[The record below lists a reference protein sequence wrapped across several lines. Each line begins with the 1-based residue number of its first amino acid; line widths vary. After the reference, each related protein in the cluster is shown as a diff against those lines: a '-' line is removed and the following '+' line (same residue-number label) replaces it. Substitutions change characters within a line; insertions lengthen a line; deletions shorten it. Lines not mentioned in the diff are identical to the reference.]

1 MGAHACISS
10 PSVREERSVETPF
23 LYHCKVEQSSL
34 VFETPKMAKSKNHA
48 PKKISTW
55 FEIFAVLLGSVFGCV
70 FTVAFAWQLQVSD
83 FTRRRMSLSSSH
95 GMHHEVVTTKADRL
109 AKEVRILCWVLTQP
123 KSHYKKAVHVKNT
136 WGKRCD
142 KLIFMSTENDTS
154 LGAVALNTSEGRVNL
169 WGKTK
174 ASLKYVYDHHLEEY
188 DWFLKADDDTY
199 TIIENLRYMLS
210 NYDPEFPV
218 YFGSRLRLFYKEGIL
233 GGGSGYVM
241 SREATR
247 KFVEKALPD
256 KSICK
261 QSEQGLEDVELAGCL
276 LKIGVLIGDSRDS
289 LERGRFF
296 PLGPDIHIMGH
307 IPYWYKEHAFYKP
320 YAGFNDCSESAIAF
334 HYVVPE
340 LMYWYDFLLYYVR
353 AFGIKHEQPFPA
365 ELPPDIKSLPREDFE
380 KLVIPKNVTQAS

>member
-10 PSVREERSVETPF
+10 PSVQEERSVETPF

-95 GMHHEVVTTKADRL
+95 GMHHEVVTTEADKL
-109 AKEVRILCWVLTQP
+109 AEEVRILCWILTQP
-123 KSHYKKAVHVKNT
+123 KSHYKKAIHVKNT

-142 KLIFMSTENDTS
+142 KLIFMSTKNDEK
-154 LGAVALNTSEGRVNL
+154 LGAVGLNTSEGYYNL

-174 ASLKYVYDHHLEEY
+174 AAFRYVYDHYLNEY

-199 TIIENLRYMLS
+199 MILENMRYMLS
-210 NYDPEFPV
+210 SYDPKYPI
-218 YFGSRLRLFYKEGIL
+218 YFGSKFRRFYKKGFL
-233 GGGSGYVM
+233 GGGSGYVL

-247 KFVEKALPD
+247 KLVEEAIPNKNKCKAGVR
-256 KSICK
+256 
-261 QSEQGLEDVELAGCL
+261 GLEDVELAACL
-276 LKIGVLIGDSRDS
+276 LKVGVLIGDSRDS
-289 LERGRFF
+289 LGRGRFF
-296 PLGPDIHIMGH
+296 PLGPDIHIMGQT
-307 IPYWYKEHAFYKP
+307 PGWYKKYAFYKP
-320 YAGFNDCSESAIAF
+320 HLGFHGCSETAIAF
-334 HYVVPE
+334 HRVTPE

-353 AFGIKHEQPFPA
+353 AYGVKYEQPFPPH
-365 ELPPDIKSLPREDFE
+365 LPPDRKCIPQEVLE
-380 KLVIPKNVTQAS
+380 KFGRTKNSSIS